1 MVAIP
6 SMASLE
12 VDQLLNEAS
21 SEDGED
27 SHQSASLEDI
37 LATDDGSDASDDEAG
52 AAVRRSNQRT
62 SSEADRLLTLI
73 LNEEDEDGGARLTP
87 PEAAISPAR
96 RQAELDSL
104 LRRADAES

>member
-1 MVAIP
+1 MVAIA

-37 LATDDGSDASDDEAG
+37 LATDDGSTP
-52 AAVRRSNQRT
+52 VTT
-62 SSEADRLLTLI
+62 SSEAWITLSVSVDGDDVSVWWDGTEVVSTTLTGAGPIGLDRVGLYTYD
-73 LNEEDEDGGARLTP
+73 NDGGLYYDNLVITNP
-87 PEAAISPAR
+87 
-96 RQAELDSL
+96 
-104 LRRADAES
+104 